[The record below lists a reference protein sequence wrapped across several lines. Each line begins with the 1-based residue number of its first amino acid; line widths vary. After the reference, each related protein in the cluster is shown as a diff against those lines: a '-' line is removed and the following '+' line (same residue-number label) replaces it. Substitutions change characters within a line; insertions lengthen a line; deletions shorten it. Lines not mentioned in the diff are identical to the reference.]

1 MADPIVSKFFN
12 LWKSNLIKI
21 KNDFRRIISSESFN
35 EIKQEE
41 LDEIEYASIMGMDSI
56 YWCWGCKYGD
66 CRISH

>member
-1 MADPIVSKFFN
+1 MTDPIVSKFFK
-12 LWKSNLIKI
+12 LWKSNLKKI

-41 LDEIEYASIMGMDSI
+41 LDEIEYAKIMGMDSI